1 MNSDVLG
8 GGLALALA
16 AGLWFIYLLPTWL
29 RRREY
34 LASERNALRLQQT
47 LRIMAQTTQ
56 IPEQFTTE
64 MSARAVAEQ
73 QRRLRRQIQKEEA
86 MAKARDAAEE
96 RQTRAT
102 VALANKIAH
111 AERAAI
117 AERDALRMP
126 PAARVS
132 PSRVHRLRRSK
143 LVTTLVVAVTLVATV
158 VAAFLAAWGMVL
170 LGVIVIAAGLLLL
183 RSVNRTAARL
193 TAPAIVTRAHG
204 NSPLIDHA
212 QLAQAHQSVSRGW
225 VPTEVPKP
233 LYLSRPIVD
242 TGSLGSISAEAATQ
256 AADLKEASLRSEQA
270 LRDAQQAVPTLTPE
284 VTEVTEAEAPAPS
297 RFAGMGYVDSVDKA
311 ELPNLDEVLRRRR
324 AG

>member
-102 VALANKIAH
+102 IALANKIAQ

-143 LVTTLVVAVTLVATV
+143 LMTTVVVAVTLVVTV
-158 VAAFLAAWGMVL
+158 TAAFLAAWGMVL
-170 LGVIVIAAGLLLL
+170 FGVIVIAAGLLLL

-225 VPTEVPKP
+225 VPTEIPKP

-270 LRDAQQAVPTLTPE
+270 LRDAQQAVPALTSE
-284 VTEVTEAEAPAPS
+284 VAEAAEPAPS
-297 RFAGMGYVDSVDKA
+297 RFAGMGYVDSVDTS

>member
-143 LVTTLVVAVTLVATV
+143 LATTLVVAVTLVVTV
-158 VAAFLAAWGMVL
+158 AAAFLAAWGVVL

-242 TGSLGSISAEAATQ
+242 TDSLGAISAQAANQ
-256 AADLKEASLRSEQA
+256 AADLKEASLRSEQS

-284 VTEVTEAEAPAPS
+284 VTEAEAPVPS
-297 RFAGMGYVDSVDKA
+297 RFAGMGYVDSVDKT

>member
-8 GGLALALA
+8 GGLALAVA

-102 VALANKIAH
+102 VALANKVAQ

-126 PAARVS
+126 PAARVN
-132 PSRVHRLRRSK
+132 PSQVHRLRRSK
-143 LVTTLVVAVTLVATV
+143 LVTTLVIAVMLVVT
-158 VAAFLAAWGMVL
+158 VAAASQAAWGMVL
-170 LGVIVIAAGLLLL
+170 LGAVVIAAGVLLL

-193 TAPAIVTRAHG
+193 AAPAIVTRAYG

-212 QLAQAHQSVSRGW
+212 QLVQAHQSVSRGW
-225 VPTEVPKP
+225 VPTGVPKP

-242 TGSLGSISAEAATQ
+242 TGSLGSISAEAASQ
-256 AADLKEASLRSEQA
+256 AAELKEASRRSEQA
-270 LRDAQQAVPTLTPE
+270 LRDAQQAVPAIAAE
-284 VTEVTEAEAPAPS
+284 VAEAGVPAPS
-297 RFAGMGYVDSVDKA
+297 RFAGMGYVDSIDKA